1 LGKSC
6 NLVHFYL
13 IVIGFVNEFA
23 RVLIGRFD
31 AQNKCLNAIYGQVD
45 LYFEVELKNVQ
56 ENQQAS
62 FASLFVGVST
72 KSEGSVYR
80 LFVRSQLC

>member
-1 LGKSC
+1 
-6 NLVHFYL
+6 L

-62 FASLFVGVST
+62 FAS
-72 KSEGSVYR
+72 
-80 LFVRSQLC
+80 